1 MLELRGKKIVL
12 FDGVCNLCTGS
23 VRFIIGHDRRGV
35 LSFAAFQSN
44 AGREILRRFQLTT
57 ARSNS
62 FFLVDDGRIYDRSSA
77 ALRVMRYCHGI
88 WKLLSVL
95 IAIPR
100 FLRDAVYDWIARN
113 RYEWFGKKNEC
124 WIPSADLRA
133 RFLE

>member
-23 VRFIIGHDRRGV
+23 VRFIISHDRRGV
-35 LSFAAFQSN
+35 FSFAALQSN
-44 AGREILRRFQLTT
+44 AGREILRRFHLTT
-57 ARSNS
+57 ARPHS

-77 ALRVMRYCHGI
+77 ALRVTRYCDGI

-95 IAIPR
+95 IVVPR
-100 FLRDAVYDWIARN
+100 FFRDAVYDWIARN
-113 RYEWFGKKNEC
+113 RYDWFGKKNEC